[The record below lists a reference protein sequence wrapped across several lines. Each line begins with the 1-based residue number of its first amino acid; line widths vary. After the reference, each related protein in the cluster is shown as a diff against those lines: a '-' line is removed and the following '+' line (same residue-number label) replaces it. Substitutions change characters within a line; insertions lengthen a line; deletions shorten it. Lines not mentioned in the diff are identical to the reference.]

1 MLHLAAV
8 GFSAT
13 STALSSGSPSLLSAT
28 WPLCYPIK
36 DLRGAILRGDG
47 MKEMRTLTNDKREGR
62 RETRENSRDT
72 ARGETECLLR
82 DREEW

>member
-1 MLHLAAV
+1 MNR
-8 GFSAT
+8 GPDT
-13 STALSSGSPSLLSAT
+13 GN
-28 WPLCYPIK
+28 IRMQRERGR
-36 DLRGAILRGDG
+36 RGAILIGDG
-47 MKEMRTLTNDKREGR
+47 MKEMRTLTNGRREGR

>member
-1 MLHLAAV
+1 MQRER
-8 GFSAT
+8 G
-13 STALSSGSPSLLSAT
+13 
-28 WPLCYPIK
+28 
-36 DLRGAILRGDG
+36 LRGAILIGDG
-47 MKEMRTLTNDKREGR
+47 MKEMRTLTNGKREGR

>member
-1 MLHLAAV
+1 MNR
-8 GFSAT
+8 GPDT
-13 STALSSGSPSLLSAT
+13 GNTRMQRERG
-28 WPLCYPIK
+28 
-36 DLRGAILRGDG
+36 LRGAILRGDG

>member
-1 MLHLAAV
+1 MNR
-8 GFSAT
+8 GPDT
-13 STALSSGSPSLLSAT
+13 GNTRMQRERG
-28 WPLCYPIK
+28 
-36 DLRGAILRGDG
+36 LRGAILIGDG